1 MAIKTLVDLIKNIE
15 QYTKPNKEPSGRN
28 HIRPTSARVVAI
40 FLLATIVVA
49 TGFFLV
55 GCKKT
60 PEETP
65 TEKVQ
70 AFAVFSTH
78 SDPTFSQGIA
88 DILRKG
94 QLEVVIAPSIEKA
107 IESQAEVLIFAM
119 ERREKVSEPLA
130 TALKP
135 RKVIGIGYGTAQL
148 FGQLGL
154 EINGGACAHG
164 GDRSPRIRIQ
174 ANDLTGKPESVDSF
188 TAFNISSDD
197 PKAQRIDFDFSM
209 HIPEK
214 SHLRSVV
221 DVIARSVS
229 KEYPH
234 LENYASIARQ
244 GNYILIGLAA
254 PPNTWTPRYCEF
266 FCQLSRSLYSR
277 PREEFSIAQW
287 EVSVPG
293 TYEFKLAE
301 GRSTKELCSRIF
313 YFKFSKPI
321 VFSARLEHKGSN
333 AIMLLFMGEV
343 KGTKHIRKDAKQG
356 EPLEI
361 AVDISEEDISIL
373 GDRYWRLKVTN
384 FDRRNTADC
393 LLNIQ
398 YDAGAA
404 GQPETLRDQSDAT
417 KS

>member
-65 TEKVQ
+65 TEKVL

-78 SDPTFSQGIA
+78 SDLAFSQGIA
-88 DILRKG
+88 DILRKDNDRFG
-94 QLEVVIAPSIEKA
+94 VVIAPSIEQA

-130 TALKP
+130 TALKT

-164 GDRSPRIRIQ
+164 SDRSPRIRIQ
-174 ANDLTGKPESVDSF
+174 ANDLTGKPESVNSF

-197 PKAQRIDFDFSM
+197 PKAQRIDFNFSM

-266 FCQLSRSLYSR
+266 FRQLSRSLYSR
-277 PREEFSIAQW
+277 PREEFSTAQW
-287 EVSVPG
+287 GFSVPG

-301 GRSTKELCSRIF
+301 GRSTKELCSRIL
-313 YFKFSKPI
+313 YFKFSKPTA
-321 VFSARLEHKGSN
+321 FSAHLEHKGSN

-384 FDRRNTADC
+384 FDRGNTADC

-404 GQPETLRDQSDAT
+404 GQPETLQD
-417 KS
+417 

>member
-1 MAIKTLVDLIKNIE
+1 M
-15 QYTKPNKEPSGRN
+15 Y
-28 HIRPTSARVVAI
+28 
-40 FLLATIVVA
+40 
-49 TGFFLV
+49 
-55 GCKKT
+55 
-60 PEETP
+60 
-65 TEKVQ
+65 
-70 AFAVFSTH
+70 
-78 SDPTFSQGIA
+78 
-88 DILRKG
+88 
-94 QLEVVIAPSIEKA
+94 
-107 IESQAEVLIFAM
+107 
-119 ERREKVSEPLA
+119 
-130 TALKP
+130 
-135 RKVIGIGYGTAQL
+135 
-148 FGQLGL
+148 
-154 EINGGACAHG
+154 
-164 GDRSPRIRIQ
+164 
-174 ANDLTGKPESVDSF
+174 
-188 TAFNISSDD
+188 
-197 PKAQRIDFDFSM
+197 
-209 HIPEK
+209 IPEK

-266 FCQLSRSLYSR
+266 FSQLSHSLYSR

-313 YFKFSKPI
+313 YFKLSKPI

-398 YDAGAA
+398 YDAGTA